1 MGTDLRR
8 ILLYSAAVV
17 LLAVAVGPAGA
28 ASFGPGTVHQNEIH
42 SPNDD
47 HQDEDLSGFD
57 LSFTTF
63 ASSDLRGVIFTG
75 ATLFQTNFT
84 NADLRGVTFSAGM
97 NMNGAI
103 LNGADIRGRDLS
115 GVSLL
120 GADLRNITSNGG
132 TKFTGALFD
141 GNTQY
146 DAGFDP
152 LAAGMVSVPEPTPAA
167 LALLGMAGL
176 AWLGRPSPA
185 PVRDDQSQQGPSPG
199 SLRALPGL
207 FGRPA

>member
-8 ILLYSAAVV
+8 ILLYSAAVA

-28 ASFGPGTVHQNEIH
+28 VPFGPGTVHQSETH
-42 SPNDD
+42 SFDD
-47 HQDEDLSGFD
+47 HRNEDLTGFD

-63 ASSDLRGVIFTG
+63 ESSDLRNVIFTG

-84 NADLRGVTFSAGM
+84 NADLRGVTFSPAM

-103 LNGADIRGRDLS
+103 LNGADLRGIDLS

-120 GADLRNITSNGG
+120 GEDLRNITSNGG
-132 TKFTGALFD
+132 TDFNGALFD
-141 GNTQY
+141 ASTQY

-152 LAAGMVSVPEPTPAA
+152 LAEGMVSVPEPTPAA
-167 LALLGMAGL
+167 LALVGMAGL

-185 PVRDDQSQQGPSPG
+185 PVRDEQS
-199 SLRALPGL
+199 
-207 FGRPA
+207 